1 MTAPDRRM
9 MHLLSRAQR
18 RMQSRADFGMADL
31 GLTGAQA
38 GALFCI
44 GESGVLV
51 GELAEALGL
60 AQSAASGL
68 AGRLVEAGFA
78 LRVPDPADGRAV
90 RLTLT
95 VAGRK
100 ARQEAA
106 RRANATN
113 ASMIKGFSDSELATV
128 VRWLRHVGEM
138 EDQA

>member
-1 MTAPDRRM
+1 MTLPDRRM

-18 RMQSRADFGMADL
+18 RMQARADL
-31 GLTGAQA
+31 GLSDLGVTGAQA

-44 GESGVLV
+44 GEQGVLV

-68 AGRLVEAGFA
+68 AARLVEAGFA
-78 LRVPDPADGRAV
+78 VRAPDPADRRAV
-90 RLTLT
+90 RLFLSD
-95 VAGRK
+95 AGRV

-106 RRANATN
+106 RRAHAENA
-113 ASMIKGFSDSELATV
+113 AMMKGFTEGELATV

-138 EDQA
+138 EDHR